1 MRSVIENIKEKLNTS
16 SLVKYS
22 EEIRIVDFVFEI
34 VDSACVTKE
43 ILRELLVGFPS
54 RDDVEITVVNEADEG
69 IQISKNNDLDS
80 FDWEIFNGEPVT
92 MTWHVDKNISDQNV
106 VSIYCYDKFCEAVT
120 TKELLD
126 IMLIFSQLLTDRE
139 FLYFEV
145 QDSDIHFATKSIS
158 FIGREDHDTI
168 INGGRLERLKMVR
181 DNANFR
187 NG

>member
-92 MTWHVDKNISDQNV
+92 MTWHVDKT
-106 VSIYCYDKFCEAVT
+106 Y
-120 TKELLD
+120 
-126 IMLIFSQLLTDRE
+126 LIR
-139 FLYFEV
+139 
-145 QDSDIHFATKSIS
+145 
-158 FIGREDHDTI
+158 
-168 INGGRLERLKMVR
+168 M
-181 DNANFR
+181 
-187 NG
+187 